1 MTGAEAIEPPP
12 PDEPPKET
20 DVHPHKPKPVHNWR
34 EFLKEVGTIVLGVS
48 IALTAEQTVEWF
60 HWRAQVQE
68 AREVLATELASN
80 LVVAVTRLRTG
91 SCTERRLDELAL
103 ILDTAAKNGSLP
115 PVGDIGR
122 PPRGTWPSGAWESV
136 VASQTA
142 THFLRQQLA
151 SFAATYKLTQRV
163 EEFSK
168 QEIGDW
174 NELYT
179 IVGPG
184 RRLDPASES
193 ELRKALSEARTNNRS
208 IAALGLQVANLVKA
222 LDLPFSREDLER
234 IETARRPPASASPA
248 EICLPIGPVPSS
260 YGRGPSVSSAVN
272 RNDAVNQF
280 PEFGAR

>member
-1 MTGAEAIEPPP
+1 MSDLTNTSSPTPEEPSM
-12 PDEPPKET
+12 DI
-20 DVHPHKPKPVHNWR
+20 HKPKPIHNLR
-34 EFLKEVGTIVLGVS
+34 DFLKEVGTIVLGVS
-48 IALTAEQTVEWF
+48 IALGAEQVVEWW
-60 HWRAQVQE
+60 HWRGQVAQ

-103 ILDTAAKNGSLP
+103 ILDTAAGNGSLP
-115 PVGDIGR
+115 PVGDIER

-151 SFAATYKLTQRV
+151 SLAATYKLTQRV
-163 EEFSK
+163 EQFSLR
-168 QEIGDW
+168 EIEDW

-193 ELRKALSEARTNNRS
+193 ELRKALSEARTNNRT
-208 IAALGLQVANLVKA
+208 IAALGLQVANLVKT
-222 LDLPFSREDLER
+222 LDLPFSHEDLER
-234 IETARRPPASASPA
+234 IELARRPPASAGSA
-248 EICLPIGPVPSS
+248 EICLPIGPAPSS
-260 YGRGPSVSSAVN
+260 YGHGASVSLTVT
-272 RNDAVNQF
+272 RDDAVNQF
-280 PEFGAR
+280 PEFGAH